1 MKCGRTPEG
10 GLELALDPREAVV
23 FRHLVERA
31 SFLDTPP
38 EQQDAIAGMAERILK
53 KLENRPADPG
63 TSVQ

>member
-10 GLELALDPREAVV
+10 GLDLALDPREAVV

-38 EQQDAIAGMAERILK
+38 DQQDAIARMAGRILK
-53 KLENRPADPG
+53 ELGEWQEP
-63 TSVQ
+63 